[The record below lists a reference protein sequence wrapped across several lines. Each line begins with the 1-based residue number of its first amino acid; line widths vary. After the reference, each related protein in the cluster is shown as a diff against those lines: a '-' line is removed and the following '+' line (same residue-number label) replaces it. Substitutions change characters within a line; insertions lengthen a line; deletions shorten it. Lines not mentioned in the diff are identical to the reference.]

1 MARQPRVHVPGGVY
15 HVILRGND
23 GQDIFHDNGD
33 RYRLASYLDEG
44 RVRFG
49 YRIAAF
55 CFMSN
60 HLHLAIQVADVPLSR
75 IMQSLAVRY
84 TWWVNTRQK
93 RCGHLFQG
101 RYRAILVD
109 DDAYLLGLVRY
120 IHLNPVRAGLVD
132 SPGDWH
138 WSGHNTYLGDGF
150 FQWVS
155 ERWVLARF
163 SHDLRN
169 ARRRY
174 LAFVEGSDVVPN
186 ASGTYE
192 QGRVL
197 GSELFFERQ
206 TMATDEERL
215 PGPVPVDDLVDSV
228 CTVFGLSRAQVHS
241 RSRNRKFAEARAAM
255 GWLAVEAHAGSLS
268 ELARRL
274 GRDVSTLSGAAT
286 RLERRRAEDPLLRA
300 RLAQLRAKLR

>member
-1 MARQPRVHVPGGVY
+1 MARQPRIHIPGGVY
-15 HVILRGND
+15 NVILRGND
-23 GQDIFHDNGD
+23 GQEIFHDNGD

-60 HLHLAIQVADVPLSR
+60 HLHLAVQVGEISLSR

-84 TWWVNTRQK
+84 TWWVNTRQN

-101 RYRAILVD
+101 RYKAMLVE

-138 WSGHNTYLGDGF
+138 WSGHNTYLGEGIF
-150 FQWVS
+150 PWVS
-155 ERWVLARF
+155 ERWVLGRF
-163 SHDLRN
+163 SHDLRT
-169 ARRRY
+169 ARRQY
-174 LAFVEGSDVVPN
+174 LAFVEGSDRLP
-186 ASGTYE
+186 GGTETYE
-192 QGRVL
+192 KLRGL
-197 GSELFFERQ
+197 GSDLFFERS
-206 TMATDEERL
+206 TKASDEERL
-215 PGPVPVDDLVDSV
+215 PGPVSVDDLVDSV
-228 CTVFGLSRAQVHS
+228 CSVFGLSRAQVHS

-255 GWLAVEAHAGSLS
+255 GWLAVEARAGSLS

-274 GRDVSTLSGAAT
+274 GRDVSTLSGAASN
-286 RLERRRAEDPLLRA
+286 LERRRAEDPLLRA